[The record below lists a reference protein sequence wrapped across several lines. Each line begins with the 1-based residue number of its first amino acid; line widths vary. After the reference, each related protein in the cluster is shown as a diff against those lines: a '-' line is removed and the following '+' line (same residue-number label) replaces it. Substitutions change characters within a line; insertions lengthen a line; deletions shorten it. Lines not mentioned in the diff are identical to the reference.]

1 MQTMETSD
9 PGEGVRLST
18 PAAKRNR
25 EPILALLREVLPATG
40 RVLEIAS
47 GSGEHAVYFAQHLP
61 ALIWQP
67 SDPSAQARRSI
78 DAWRRH
84 AALTN
89 IASPLALDVTQP
101 WPDEAG
107 EPSAM
112 LCINMLHISPWAATR
127 ALLRE
132 AGRRLPV
139 GGVLVVYGPFMRDG
153 EHTAAS
159 NAAFDADLRQ
169 RDPAWGIRELDDV
182 DAEARQHELVLQ
194 RVEALP
200 ANNLGVVF
208 RRAAN
213 A

>member
-1 MQTMETSD
+1 MQTMETPE
-9 PGEGVRLST
+9 PGDGVRLST

-25 EPILALLREVLPATG
+25 APILALLREVLPASG
-40 RVLEIAS
+40 HVLEIAS
-47 GSGEHAVYFAQHLP
+47 GSGEHGVYFAEHLP
-61 ALIWQP
+61 ALTWQP
-67 SDPSAQARRSI
+67 SDPNERARRSI
-78 DAWRRH
+78 AAWQRH
-84 AALTN
+84 AALSN
-89 IASPLALDVTQP
+89 LRSPLALDVTQP

-107 EPSAM
+107 DPSAI
-112 LCINMLHISPWAATR
+112 LCINMLHISPWAATQ

-132 AGRRLPV
+132 AGQRLPEE
-139 GGVLVVYGPFMRDG
+139 GVLVVYGPFMRDG

-169 RDPAWGIRELDDV
+169 RDPAWGIRALEDV
-182 DAEARQHELVLQ
+182 EAEARLNGLALQ
-194 RVEALP
+194 RVEELP

>member
-1 MQTMETSD
+1 MQSMETPE
-9 PGEGVRLST
+9 PGDGVRLST

-25 EPILALLREVLPATG
+25 EPILALLREVLPASG

-47 GSGEHAVYFAQHLP
+47 GSGEHAVHFAQHLP

-84 AALTN
+84 AELTN
-89 IASPLALDVTQP
+89 IESPLALDVTQP

-112 LCINMLHISPWAATR
+112 LCINMLHISPWAATQ

-132 AGRRLPV
+132 AGHRLPL
-139 GGVLVVYGPFMRDG
+139 GGVLIVYGPFMRDG

-169 RDPAWGIRELDDV
+169 RDPAWGIRALEDV
-182 DAEARQHELVLQ
+182 EAEAQLNGLALQ
-194 RVEALP
+194 RVDELP

-208 RRAAN
+208 LRR
-213 A
+213 

>member
-1 MQTMETSD
+1 MQSMETPD
-9 PGEGVRLST
+9 HGDGMRLST

-25 EPILALLREVLPATG
+25 EPILALLREVLPTSG

-47 GSGEHAVYFAQHLP
+47 GSGEHGVYFATHLP
-61 ALIWQP
+61 ALTWQP
-67 SDPSAQARRSI
+67 SDPSERARRSI

-84 AALTN
+84 VGLTN
-89 IASPLALDVTQP
+89 LEAPLALDVTEP
-101 WPDEAG
+101 WPDEVG

-112 LCINMLHISPWAATR
+112 LCINMLHISPWSATQ

-132 AGRRLPV
+132 AGRRLPLDA
-139 GGVLVVYGPFMRDG
+139 VLIVYGPFMRDG

-169 RDPAWGIRELDDV
+169 RDSAWGIRALEDV
-182 DAEARQHELVLQ
+182 EAEARLNGLALQ
-194 RVEALP
+194 RVDELP

-208 RRAAN
+208 LRR
-213 A
+213 

>member
-1 MQTMETSD
+1 MQSMETPE
-9 PGEGVRLST
+9 PGDGVRLST

-25 EPILALLREVLPATG
+25 EPILALLREVLPASG

-47 GSGEHAVYFAQHLP
+47 GSGEHAVHFAQHLP

-84 AALTN
+84 AELTN
-89 IASPLALDVTQP
+89 IESPLALDVTQP

-112 LCINMLHISPWAATR
+112 LCINMLHISPWAATQ

-132 AGRRLPV
+132 AGHRLPL
-139 GGVLVVYGPFMRDG
+139 GGVLIVYGPFMRDG

-169 RDPAWGIRELDDV
+169 RDPAWGIRALEDV
-182 DAEARQHELVLQ
+182 EAEAQLNGLALQ
-194 RVEALP
+194 RVDELP

-208 RRAAN
+208 LRH
-213 A
+213 

>member
-1 MQTMETSD
+1 MQTMENSE
-9 PGEGVRLST
+9 PGEGMRLST

-25 EPILALLREVLPATG
+25 EPILALLREVLPSSG

-47 GSGEHAVYFAQHLP
+47 GSGEHGVYFAQHLP
-61 ALIWQP
+61 ALTWQP
-67 SDPSAQARRSI
+67 SDPSERARLSI

-84 AALTN
+84 AALAN
-89 IASPLALDVTQP
+89 LASPLALDVTQP
-101 WPDEAG
+101 WPDDVG
-107 EPSAM
+107 DPSAM
-112 LCINMLHISPWAATR
+112 LCINMLHISPWAATQ

-132 AGRRLPV
+132 AGRRLPL
-139 GGVLVVYGPFMRDG
+139 GGVLIVYGPFMRDG

-169 RDPAWGIRELDDV
+169 RDPAWGIRALEDV
-182 DAEARQHELVLQ
+182 EAEARLNELVLE
-194 RVEALP
+194 RVDELP